1 MLLMHAVQD
10 DTMAVAGFEHR
21 TFMCSDCHDVERRL
35 VFARP
40 VEQTGSAVP
49 EHTAPPIAPATTIEP
64 AASRPAAIDPPPSS
78 AATIEPAAS
87 RPAAIDPPS
96 SSAATIEPPIS
107 PTAMVEHD
115 HAPGILRRMLAKL
128 RGGQDGDRS
137 NARAGRLQKG

>member
-1 MLLMHAVQD
+1 MLLMQTVQD

-49 EHTAPPIAPATTIEP
+49 EHTAPPIAPATTIER
-64 AASRPAAIDPPPSS
+64 AAF
-78 AATIEPAAS
+78 

-96 SSAATIEPPIS
+96 SSAATIEP
-107 PTAMVEHD
+107 
-115 HAPGILRRMLAKL
+115 R
-128 RGGQDGDRS
+128 
-137 NARAGRLQKG
+137 

>member
-1 MLLMHAVQD
+1 MLLMQTVQD
-10 DTMAVAGFEHR
+10 NTMAVAGFEHR

-40 VEQTGSAVP
+40 VEQTGSVP

-64 AASRPAAIDPPPSS
+64 GASRPAAN
-78 AATIEPAAS
+78 E
-87 RPAAIDPPS
+87 PPS

-137 NARAGRLQKG
+137 KARAGRLQKG

>member
-1 MLLMHAVQD
+1 MLLMQTVQD
-10 DTMAVAGFEHR
+10 DTMEVAGFEHR

-64 AASRPAAIDPPPSS
+64 AASRPAAIDPP
-78 AATIEPAAS
+78 
-87 RPAAIDPPS
+87 S
-96 SSAATIEPPIS
+96 SSAATIEPPVS

-115 HAPGILRRMLAKL
+115 HAPGILRRMLARL

>member
-1 MLLMHAVQD
+1 MLLMQTVQD

-21 TFMCSDCHDVERRL
+21 TFMCSDCHDVESRL

-40 VEQTGSAVP
+40 VEQTGSTVP

-64 AASRPAAIDPPPSS
+64 AAPP
-78 AATIEPAAS
+78 
-87 RPAAIDPPS
+87 PAAIDPPS
-96 SSAATIEPPIS
+96 STAAAIEPLIS
-107 PTAMVEHD
+107 PTAMVAHD

-137 NARAGRLQKG
+137 NARTRRLQKG

>member
-1 MLLMHAVQD
+1 MLLMQTVQD

-35 VFARP
+35 VFTRP

-64 AASRPAAIDPPPSS
+64 AASRPAAIDPPSSS
-78 AATIEPAAS
+78 AATIE
-87 RPAAIDPPS
+87 PPS

-107 PTAMVEHD
+107 PTAMVAHD

-137 NARAGRLQKG
+137 KARAGRLRKG

>member
-1 MLLMHAVQD
+1 MLLMQTVQD

-21 TFMCSDCHDVERRL
+21 TFMCSGCHDVESRL

-64 AASRPAAIDPPPSS
+64 AASRPAAIDPP
-78 AATIEPAAS
+78 
-87 RPAAIDPPS
+87 S

-115 HAPGILRRMLAKL
+115 DAPGILRRMLAKL

-137 NARAGRLQKG
+137 KARARRLRGVP

>member
-1 MLLMHAVQD
+1 MLLMQTVQD

-40 VEQTGSAVP
+40 VEQTDSAVP

-64 AASRPAAIDPPPSS
+64 AASRPAAV
-78 AATIEPAAS
+78 
-87 RPAAIDPPS
+87 DPPS

>member
-1 MLLMHAVQD
+1 MLLMQTVQD

-21 TFMCSDCHDVERRL
+21 TFMCSDCHDGESRL

-64 AASRPAAIDPPPSS
+64 AAINPPSSS

-87 RPAAIDPPS
+87 RPTAIDPPS

-128 RGGQDGDRS
+128 RGGQDGVRS
-137 NARAGRLQKG
+137 NAPARRLQKG

>member
-1 MLLMHAVQD
+1 MLLMQTVQD

-21 TFMCSDCHDVERRL
+21 TFMCSDCHDVESRL

-64 AASRPAAIDPPPSS
+64 L
-78 AATIEPAAS
+78 
-87 RPAAIDPPS
+87 
-96 SSAATIEPPIS
+96 IS

-115 HAPGILRRMLAKL
+115 HAPSILRRMLAKL

-137 NARAGRLQKG
+137 KAQARRLQKG